1 MYSRHL
7 SPIVFITSN
16 SECRLPEPFLR
27 RCVYPHIKFDDTI
40 VRRALEAR
48 QDEFDTL
55 SDSFIDMAMLRFLA
69 LRERSLR
76 KQPATG
82 ELLVWLRFLALTLGT
97 YPARLDDDLSQLP
110 YLGVLLKDRQDIDE
124 VRGGRI

>member
-1 MYSRHL
+1 M
-7 SPIVFITSN
+7 
-16 SECRLPEPFLR
+16 
-27 RCVYPHIKFDDTI
+27 YPHIKFDDTI

-55 SDSFIDMAMLRFLA
+55 SDSFIDMAMPRFLA
-69 LRERSLR
+69 LWERSLR

-82 ELLVWLRFLALTLGT
+82 ELLVWLRVLALTVGT
-97 YPARLDDDLSQLP
+97 YPERLDDDLSQLP
-110 YLGVLLKDRQDIDE
+110 CLGILLKDRQDIDE